1 MNIIFERFPY
11 RYVDTGVLE
20 NGKPDYRIQKADSWT
35 KRYKDMYLLDNEM
48 QLMTALDDF
57 EYTRWLDPDPEVGAY
72 RHYSQ
77 SRRDLK
83 STGRETPNYTQTH
96 KETIM
101 YSKTPYQLRF
111 EIFKQSYNM
120 LQDEFVHYVNLADQK
135 VALDTNDF
143 DYPEPPTL
151 EQVLKQAE
159 VINDFVSETR
169 QVSNFLKIGGAG
181 EDIAACFLVQ

>member
-1 MNIIFERFPY
+1 MMM
-11 RYVDTGVLE
+11 
-20 NGKPDYRIQKADSWT
+20 K
-35 KRYKDMYLLDNEM
+35 
-48 QLMTALDDF
+48 
-57 EYTRWLDPDPEVGAY
+57 TRRV
-72 RHYSQ
+72 S
-77 SRRDLK
+77 K

-101 YSKTPYQLRF
+101 YTKTPYQLRF

-120 LQDEFVHYVNLADQK
+120 LQDEFIHFVNLADQK
-135 VALDTNDF
+135 VALDMNDF

-169 QVSNFLKIGGAG
+169 
-181 EDIAACFLVQ
+181 